1 MPLSLPYP
9 AAGLS
14 ALDAAAFALDRLGF
28 GPRPGQAARVAR
40 DLEGWLDEQF
50 RPSLPDPDLER
61 RLGEIR
67 AWGLSLPETVR
78 LYKQPSAVLR
88 EAIADGELPAGAVQ
102 RDPAVRRAVHAR
114 MDRLGLRSYAALRRE
129 LVEAKL
135 TRALAARHQLRET
148 LADLWYNHFNVYGA
162 GVQIVPVPGYD
173 AALRRGALGRF
184 RDLLGMT
191 ARHPAML
198 IYLTNDGSHV
208 PPDGTALWGRP
219 PRRGG
224 VNENYAR
231 ELLELHTL
239 GVDGGYTL
247 RDIQEVAR
255 AFTGRGT
262 VPFRGSPE
270 GLARQR
276 AAVERIQSRGAPVV
290 QDAEGFLFRPN
301 WHDAGAKTVLGR
313 TLPAGRGMQ
322 DGEDV
327 LDLLAAHP
335 STARHIAHTLA
346 VRYVADDPDP
356 RLVGRLADV
365 FQRTA
370 GDVLAVMRALVQDPA
385 FWAAATAG
393 PDGARSKVKTP
404 FEYVVSALRATGA
417 DVRGT
422 RGLTPMLKALG
433 EPLYHAEA
441 PTGFPD
447 HAEAWV
453 NAGLLLGRM
462 DFALRLARGEV
473 RQVRVDPYA
482 LTGGRQPESAEA
494 ALAEFAAALLPG
506 RDLASTLDLLAPIVR
521 EPSFAER
528 VGAAARA
535 EPADGGRLDDGGA
548 FADDRTPAQQ
558 AEDTAQFV
566 VGVVLGA
573 PAFQRQ

>member
-1 MPLSLPYP
+1 MPLALPYP
-9 AAGLS
+9 DAGLS
-14 ALDAAAFALDRLGF
+14 DVAAAAFVLDRLGF
-28 GPRPGQAARVAR
+28 GPRPGEAERIAGDVS
-40 DLEGWLDEQF
+40 GWVEEQLQV
-50 RPSLPDPDLER
+50 SLPDPELDR
-61 RLGEIR
+61 RLDGIR
-67 AWGLSLPETVR
+67 GWALPLDDVMR
-78 LYKQPSAVLR
+78 LYRQPRQVLTD
-88 EAIADGELPAGAVQ
+88 AIADGELPRGSVQ
-102 RDPAVRRAVHAR
+102 RDPEVRSAITAR
-114 MDRLGLRSYAALRRE
+114 MRRLGLRSFATLRRE
-129 LVEAKL
+129 LIEAKL
-135 TRALAARHQLRET
+135 VRANTARHQLREV

-162 GVQIVPVPGYD
+162 AIQIAAVPGYD
-173 AALRRGALGRF
+173 AAIRRGATGRF

-198 IYLTNDGSHV
+198 TYLDNNASRVAPG
-208 PPDGTALWGRP
+208 GTAFWGRP
-219 PRRGG
+219 PRAGG
-224 VNENYAR
+224 PNENYAR

-255 AFTGRGT
+255 AFTGRT
-262 VPFRGSPE
+262 VAPFRGSE
-270 GLARQR
+270 ASLARRR
-276 AAVERIQSRGAPVV
+276 AAIERLETRNAPFVRDG
-290 QDAEGFLFRPN
+290 QGFLFRPN
-301 WHDAGAKTVLGR
+301 WHDAGPKSVLGQ
-313 TLPAGRGMQ
+313 TLPAGRGME

-335 STARHIAHTLA
+335 NTARHIARTLA
-346 VRYVADDPDP
+346 VRFVADDPDP
-356 RLVGRLADV
+356 ALVGRLADA
-365 FQRTA
+365 FQRTD
-370 GDVLAVMRALVQDPA
+370 GDILAVMRVLVQDPA
-385 FWAAATAG
+385 FWAAARSG

-404 FEYVVSALRATGA
+404 FEYVVSALRATRA

-422 RGLTPMLKALG
+422 RGLLPALKALG

-462 DFALRLARGEV
+462 DFALRLAQGEV

-482 LTGGRQPESAEA
+482 LTDGRQPESAEA
-494 ALAEFAAALLPG
+494 ALTEFATALLPG
-506 RDLASTLDLLAPIVR
+506 RDLSATLDLLAPIVR

-535 EPADGGRLDDGGA
+535 EPASTGRLDDDGV
-548 FADDRTPAQQ
+548 FEDDRSAAQR
-558 AEDTAQFV
+558 AEDTAAFV